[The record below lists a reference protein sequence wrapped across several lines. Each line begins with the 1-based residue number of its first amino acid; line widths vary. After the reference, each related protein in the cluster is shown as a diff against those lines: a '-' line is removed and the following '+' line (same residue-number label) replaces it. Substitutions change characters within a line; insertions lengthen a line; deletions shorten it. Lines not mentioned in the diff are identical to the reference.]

1 MAWLRVAR
9 GSRLGRGRAWL
20 WPVLAAT
27 ALGVALP
34 SAAQAGT
41 FTPVADS
48 YVDSSNPT
56 GNYGARTSLRTD
68 ASPTVTSYVRF
79 DVQGVPPGA
88 SAKLR
93 VHANSGNTIGF
104 QLRPVSNNSWSER
117 AINYNNAPALGDVIR
132 ASGKVTANTWY
143 EFDVS
148 SHVRGDG
155 PVSFALTSTSSTA
168 TSYSSREG
176 ANPPRLIAPASP
188 PATRFDVTRINATA
202 TYTAQSP
209 SGETY
214 TGALKQVVESAV
226 AALGPVGGTISFGRG
241 EFDLGATWWEFH
253 NLRGI
258 TFQGQGMD
266 VTTIR
271 NLTSAATDTEPFD
284 VSTANNVVIRDLTVN
299 AGGAFRSTSD
309 AIDFDGG
316 NDTLIE
322 RVKVTGARGRAIVFD
337 GKDIVGGV
345 LRSAER
351 NTISDCVVTG
361 VPTDGIELL
370 AASRNRIEGCTVT
383 DVGGHGIQLTKSS
396 ASAAQPHKPSN
407 DNVLTSNVVRQLG
420 PGRHQPERRQPQ
432 PVARQHRSQQLGRC
446 LQQGRDPHRD
456 RRLASVRRQR
466 GVEQHELRQ
475 PGGTHPALRPAHLE
489 RPLQPDRGEWQRV
502 QRQPARAD
510 QRRGDEHAVSVGE
523 DAVRFE
529 VRRPMAA
536 STYL

>member
-1 MAWLRVAR
+1 VSWRRVAR
-9 GSRLGRGRAWL
+9 RADLRRGRAWL
-20 WPVLAAT
+20 WPFFAAT
-27 ALGVALP
+27 VFGVSLP
-34 SAAQAGT
+34 SAAQAAT

-93 VHANSGNTIGF
+93 VHANSANTVGF
-104 QLRPVSNNSWSER
+104 QLRSVSSNSWSETG
-117 AINYNNAPALGDVIR
+117 INHNNAPALGPVIR

-148 SHVRGDG
+148 PQVTGNG
-155 PVSFALTSTSSTA
+155 PVSFALTSTSATA

-176 ANPPRLIAPASP
+176 ANPPQLIAPASP
-188 PATRFDVTRINATA
+188 PSPPASRFDVTRSGTT

-209 SGETY
+209 SGGGY
-214 TGALKQVVESAV
+214 TGTLKQVVESAV
-226 AALGPVGGTISFGRG
+226 AALASGEGGTINFGAG
-241 EFDLGATWWEFH
+241 DFDLGTTWWEFH

-266 VTTIR
+266 ATTIR
-271 NLTSAATDTEPFD
+271 NSTSATTDTEPFD
-284 VSTANNVVIRDLTVN
+284 VSTANDVVIRDLTVD
-299 AGGAFRSTSD
+299 AGGGFRSTSD

-316 NDTLIE
+316 NNILIE
-322 RVKVTGARGRAIVFD
+322 RVKVTGARGRGIVFD

-351 NTISDCVVTG
+351 NTIRNCVVTG

-370 AASRNRIEGCTVT
+370 AAWRNRIEGCTVT

-396 ASAAQPHKPSN
+396 ASAAQPNKPSTDN
-407 DNVLTSNVVRQLG
+407 TLASNLVRNSGQDGINLNAASRNQLLGNTVLNSSDDVSSKDGIRIGTADLRPCDDNVVSNNTSSDNQAVHTQRYGLHISSALCNRTVVSGNTFSGNLLA
-420 PGRHQPERRQPQ
+420 PI
-432 PVARQHRSQQLGRC
+432 
-446 LQQGRDPHRD
+446 RD
-456 RRLASVRRQR
+456 V
-466 GVEQHELRQ
+466 
-475 PGGTHPALRPAHLE
+475 GTNTQYP
-489 RPLQPDRGEWQRV
+489 
-502 QRQPARAD
+502 
-510 QRRGDEHAVSVGE
+510 
-523 DAVRFE
+523 
-529 VRRPMAA
+529 
-536 STYL
+536 